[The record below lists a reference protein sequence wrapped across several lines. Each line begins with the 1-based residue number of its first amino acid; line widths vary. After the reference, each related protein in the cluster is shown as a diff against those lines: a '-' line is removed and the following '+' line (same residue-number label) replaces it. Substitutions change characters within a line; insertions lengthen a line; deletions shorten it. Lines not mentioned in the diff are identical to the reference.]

1 MSLTFLFR
9 LLAFLFL
16 ISPAAWLGTRYG
28 PELADYL
35 AGARGSTVGDT
46 RIASRS
52 IVYRLDTDRPVE
64 FTFSQPV
71 DLVKLIVQPSVR
83 PALHDIAGGIT
94 YGFRADL
101 LDANGQQISRQD
113 IFLHAASPDETYAS
127 GTRWRFFRNRP
138 ELIAAQDEVL
148 LASNPSA
155 ASLRLTTLPGADGV
169 LGVDVRVYE
178 QRPFLGQQAIDAFR
192 RRSDAEQDNLAA
204 ANAFPPDM
212 LTVEEMNHIG
222 RNQWRPVGPGGIAGR
237 DYLALVLYEGSKP
250 AQAGGDQATGQDRP
264 AVEGAQ

>member
-9 LLAFLFL
+9 MLAFLFL
-16 ISPAAWLGTRYG
+16 ITPAAMLGTRYG

-35 AGARGSTVGDT
+35 AGARGSTIGDT

-52 IVYRLDTDRPVE
+52 IVYRIDGHGPVD

-71 DLVKLIVQPSVR
+71 DLVKVIAQPSVR
-83 PALHDIAGGIT
+83 PEMHDVAGGVV
-94 YGFRADL
+94 YGFRVDL
-101 LDANGQQISRQD
+101 LDTEGQVIKQHD
-113 IFLHAASPDETYAS
+113 IYLHADSPDETYAS

-148 LASNPSA
+148 VASDPRA
-155 ASLRLTTLPGADGV
+155 ASARFSALPSDDGV
-169 LGVDVRVYE
+169 VGVDLRVYE

-192 RRSDAEQDNLAA
+192 RRSAAEQADLAA

-222 RNQWRPVGPGGIAGR
+222 RNQWRPVGPTGIAGR

-250 AQAGGDQATGQDRP
+250 TQDIGPEGGQRR
-264 AVEGAQ
+264 EGAE

>member
-16 ISPAAWLGTRYG
+16 ITPAAMLGTRYG
-28 PELADYL
+28 PELGDYL

-46 RIASRS
+46 RISSRS
-52 IVYRLDTDRPVE
+52 IVYRLDPDRPVN

-71 DLVKLIVQPSVR
+71 DLMKVIVQPAVVEE
-83 PALHDIAGGIT
+83 LHDQEGGVT

-101 LDANGQQISRQD
+101 LDGEGQVIKQHD
-113 IFLHAASPDETYAS
+113 IYLHAHSPDVIYAT

-138 ELIAAQDEVL
+138 ELIAGQDDVL
-148 LASNPSA
+148 VASDPRATSA
-155 ASLRLTTLPGADGV
+155 RLTALPSDDGV
-169 LGVDVRVYE
+169 IAIDVRVYE

-192 RRSDAEQDNLAA
+192 RRNEQEQADLAD

-212 LTVEEMNHIG
+212 LMAAEMNHIA

-250 AQAGGDQATGQDRP
+250 IED
-264 AVEGAQ
+264 EGEQ

>member
-16 ISPAAWLGTRYG
+16 ITPAAWLGARYG

-52 IVYRLDTDRPVE
+52 IVYRLNADHPVE

-71 DLVKLIVQPSVR
+71 DLLKVIAQPAVDQ
-83 PALHDIAGGIT
+83 ALHDKAGGVV
-94 YGFRADL
+94 YGFRVDL
-101 LDANGQQISRQD
+101 LDGEGQLIKQHD
-113 IFLHAASPDETYAS
+113 VYLHADSPDATYAS

-138 ELIAAQDEVL
+138 ELVAAQDEVL
-148 LASNPSA
+148 VASDPRA
-155 ASLRLTTLPGADGV
+155 ASVHFTALPSDDGV
-169 LGVDVRVYE
+169 LAIDVRVYE

-192 RRSDAEQDNLAA
+192 RRSAAEQADLAA

-212 LTVEEMNHIG
+212 LTAQEMNNIG

-250 AQAGGDQATGQDRP
+250 SENQPQH
-264 AVEGAQ
+264 EGAE